1 MVGTPSWI
9 PVGGALYGACP
20 ALGFALIGGGGLTSV
35 RGCRGGGA
43 LGVGTAAAAADG
55 ALAFSAGA
63 ASDA

>member
-9 PVGGALYGACP
+9 PEGGALYATFP
-20 ALGFALIGGGGLTSV
+20 AWGFALTGGGGLTSV

-43 LGVGTAAAAADG
+43 LGAGAAAAAADG
-55 ALAFSAGA
+55 AFSAGA